1 MFIVGCGDRIPE
13 IDISNVNLETN
24 IKRLEVDLFQ
34 KKDNLSFDDFGMLKD
49 DYGDFLRIFTENII
63 AVGSIQDSHTVYYL
77 NHFRNDLQVREI
89 YETTIGVFPDLSLQS
104 AELNDAF
111 KRFSVLFPGSVIPDI
126 FTFISAF
133 SYTIVVDDSLL
144 GIGLDM
150 YLGSDQKYYRL
161 LDIPMYKI
169 RNMNKES
176 IASDC
181 MKSWLSTEFE
191 LEAEKSDL
199 LSNMIYHGKLLY
211 ALDLLLPGTE
221 DSIKIGYSSN
231 QIEWVNENAK
241 DMWFHFTENEL
252 LYTKEGKEIQK
263 YIGDAPFTPGFPEG
277 SPGMTGRWLGW
288 QIVRSYMQ
296 NTDPLKVKNLFE
308 ESDSQK
314 ILKISK
320 YKPK

>member
-1 MFIVGCGDRIPE
+1 MFIAGCADPIPE
-13 IDISNVNLETN
+13 IDISKVNIETK
-24 IKRLEVDLFQ
+24 IKRFEVDLFG
-34 KKDNLSFDDFGMLKD
+34 KKENLSLEDFEMLKGE
-49 DYGDFLRIFTENII
+49 YGDFLRIFTENII
-63 AVGSIQDSHTVYYL
+63 AVGNIQDSNTIYYL

-89 YETTIGVFPDLSLQS
+89 YETTISEFPDLSFQS
-104 AELNDAF
+104 TELNDAF
-111 KRFSVLFPGSVIPDI
+111 KRFSVLFPESVVPDV

-199 LSNMIYHGKLLY
+199 LSNMVYHGKLLY

-221 DSIKIGYSSN
+221 DSIKIGYSSD
-231 QIEWVNENAK
+231 QIKWVNQNAK

-288 QIVRSYMQ
+288 QIVRSYMK
-296 NTDPLKVKNLFE
+296 NTDPLKVRALFE
-308 ESDSQK
+308 ESDAQK

-320 YKPK
+320 YKAK